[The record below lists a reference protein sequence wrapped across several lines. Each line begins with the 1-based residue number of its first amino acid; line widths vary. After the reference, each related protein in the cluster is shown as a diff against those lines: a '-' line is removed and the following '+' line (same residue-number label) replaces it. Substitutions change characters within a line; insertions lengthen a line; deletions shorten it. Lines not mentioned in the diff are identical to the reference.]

1 MKTIKL
7 IADNISCPHCAMAI
21 KRELAN
27 KEGVRVVDVEVATKV
42 VTLEY
47 DDDAALERAMAAL
60 SEIGYPAR
68 PAS

>member
-7 IADNISCPHCAMAI
+7 IADSISCPHCAMAI

-27 KEGVRVVDVEVATKV
+27 TEGVRVVDVEVPTKV
-42 VTLEY
+42 VTLEVS
-47 DDDAALERAMAAL
+47 DDAAVDRAMAAL

-68 PAS
+68 VSS

>member
-7 IADNISCPHCAMAI
+7 IADNISCPHCAVAI

-27 KEGVRVVDVEVATKV
+27 VEGVRVLEVEVPSKV

-47 DDDAALERAMAAL
+47 SDDAALDRAMAAL
-60 SEIGYPAR
+60 DEIGYPAR
-68 PAS
+68 PSS

>member
-7 IADNISCPHCAMAI
+7 VADSISCPHCAMAI
-21 KRELAN
+21 KRELADA
-27 KEGVRVVDVEVATKV
+27 EGVRVIDVEVATKV

-47 DDDAALERAMAAL
+47 SDEAALERAMAAL

-68 PAS
+68 AAS